1 MTLVARIRH
10 PLLAL
15 SLLTMFLCALVPAAV
30 AADSTTYQD
39 QNGAYSF
46 TLPDGWQAAP
56 PDSRGAAFGDT
67 VNGTVLVITS
77 APAGG
82 LSLDD
87 ATQAFTSSFP
97 NEPGYVADPGGVQD
111 VTIGGQPTKALS
123 YHSNTTDGTPI
134 STGAITVIN
143 NGTAYL
149 LLFLT
154 TPDKEDASSP
164 GVGAIVTSWQF
175 AS

>member
-1 MTLVARIRH
+1 MRLVARMRRS
-10 PLLAL
+10 LLAL
-15 SLLTMFLCALVPAAV
+15 LVLTALLCALVPTAV

-39 QNGAYSF
+39 PNGAYSF
-46 TLPDGWQAAP
+46 TLPDGWQVAP
-56 PDSRGAAFGDT
+56 ADSRGAAFVDT
-67 VNGTVLVITS
+67 VNGTVFVITS
-77 APAGG
+77 APSGG

-111 VTIGGQPTKALS
+111 LTVGGQPAKGLS
-123 YHSNTTDGTPI
+123 YHSNNTDGTPI
-134 STGAITVIN
+134 STGAIAVIN

-164 GVGAIVTSWQF
+164 GVGTIVNSWQF
-175 AS
+175 TS